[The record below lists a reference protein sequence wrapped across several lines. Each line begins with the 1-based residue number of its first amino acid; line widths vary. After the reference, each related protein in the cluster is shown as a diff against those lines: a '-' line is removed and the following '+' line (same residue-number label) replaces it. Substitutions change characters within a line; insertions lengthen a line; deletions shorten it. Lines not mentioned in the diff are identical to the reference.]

1 MLLPE
6 EPAVHVAQPLNKRVQ
21 HGIDGLKAADFIQ
34 DLVSHASFARRRI
47 VYNMINVRIQAYKR
61 PLLTLHFTFLFSHL
75 NLWLF
80 RLLSCIFF
88 LFLFIGVD
96 LLLLC

>member
-6 EPAVHVAQPLNKRVQ
+6 EPTVHVAQPLNKRVQ

-47 VYNMINVRIQAYKR
+47 V
-61 PLLTLHFTFLFSHL
+61 LHFTFLFSHL

-88 LFLFIGVD
+88 LFLFSGVD